1 MSSRI
6 DFKNR
11 VQEGQQTNN
20 DVIQMKALANTDTA
34 TWPYEFVKIYY
45 NNYLASQENE
55 GCIRK
60 LDSEVVIKV
69 QDSNKDI
76 EKKYNIHICT

>member
-11 VQEGQQTNN
+11 VQEGQQTNP
-20 DVIQMKALANTDTA
+20 DESFGHTA

-55 GCIRK
+55 GCIRI

>member
-1 MSSRI
+1 
-6 DFKNR
+6 
-11 VQEGQQTNN
+11 
-20 DVIQMKALANTDTA
+20 MKALANTDTA

-76 EKKYNIHICT
+76 EKNTTSISVPDNIGLPLKLPMYLKN